1 MATYE
6 DSYVDVRKALDT
18 LADNIRDARMSRSLR
33 RVRGRINDGE
43 SMFEAF
49 RREGDRYPELFL
61 RMTKVG
67 EESGTLAQVYS
78 QLANYFGERV
88 AMRRR
93 FIMRLIYPSLMLSV
107 AILVHSVLSA
117 VFNTISMEAS
127 ALDWNEME
135 RVFVRTFLRDVGIV
149 AALVAGIYLI
159 RLLFWGRTAIDAFL
173 FFLPGIGRPFRK
185 GVLGRFSFSMAL
197 MTGSAIPMPE
207 AVRESGKATDN
218 GYAAWQLD
226 RAASQIEE
234 GTELTPALDETNLF
248 PREFMDV
255 METAE
260 ESGKIAE
267 SLQHVAPRYT
277 EEADDSMN
285 ALLAG
290 LAWAIYLGV
299 VAFMAYYIITLYA
312 RYIGMVMGAMGGMG
326 AAGGY

>member
-78 QLANYFGERV
+78 QLANYFEERV

-185 GVLGRFSFSMAL
+185 GVLGRVSFSMAL